1 VSEAIRKGSYG
12 NYFPLKYIKSGKA
25 LMLYIVLLHYPV
37 YNKEGRIVT
46 TAIANMDIHDIGRLA
61 KTYGAQGF
69 YIVNPILEQRN
80 LAQEI
85 ISHWREG
92 YGANYNKFRQ
102 AAFELIRTKESL
114 QAVLDDIAQE
124 SGCVPR
130 TIVTGASFEGDL
142 LKFTELREMLQNSNL
157 SYFLIFGTGSGIAAE
172 VVNMADYRLEP
183 IRGQGNYNHL
193 AVRSAVAIVL
203 DRVMSV

>member
-1 VSEAIRKGSYG
+1 
-12 NYFPLKYIKSGKA
+12 
-25 LMLYIVLLHYPV
+25 MLYIVLLHYPV
-37 YNKEGRIVT
+37 YNKEGKIVN
-46 TAIANMDIHDIGRLA
+46 TAIANMDIHDIARLA

-69 YIVNPILEQRN
+69 YVINPILEQCN

-85 ISHWREG
+85 ISHWQEG

-102 AAFELIRTKESL
+102 AAFELIRIKENLS
-114 QAVLDDIAQE
+114 AACDEIAQE
-124 SGCVPR
+124 SGYVPR
-130 TIVTGASFEGDL
+130 TIVTGANFEGDL
-142 LKFTELREMLQNSNL
+142 LKFTELREILQNSNL
-157 SYFLIFGTGSGIAAE
+157 PFFLIFGTGSGIAAE

-183 IRGQGNYNHL
+183 IRGQDNYNHL

>member
-1 VSEAIRKGSYG
+1 
-12 NYFPLKYIKSGKA
+12 
-25 LMLYIVLLHYPV
+25 MLYIVLLHYPV

-61 KTYGAQGF
+61 KTYGTQGF

-102 AAFELIRTKESL
+102 AAFGLIRTKESL

-124 SGCVPR
+124 SGIVPR

-157 SYFLIFGTGSGIAAE
+157 SYVLIFGTGSGIAAE
-172 VVNMADYRLEP
+172 VVNMANYRLEP

-203 DRVMSV
+203 DRAISV

>member
-1 VSEAIRKGSYG
+1 
-12 NYFPLKYIKSGKA
+12 
-25 LMLYIVLLHYPV
+25 MLYIVLLHYPV

-46 TAIANMDIHDIGRLA
+46 TSIANMDVHDIARLA
-61 KTYGAQGF
+61 KTYAARGF
-69 YIVNPILEQRN
+69 YIVNPIPEQRN

-102 AAFELIRTKESL
+102 AAFELIRIKESL
-114 QAVLDDIAQE
+114 IAVLDDIAGE
-124 SGCVPR
+124 SGLTPK
-130 TIVTGASFEGDL
+130 TIVTGANFSGDL
-142 LKFTELREMLQNSNL
+142 LKFAELREMMGNSNL
-157 SYFLIFGTGSGIAAE
+157 PYLLVFGTGSGLAE
-172 VVNMADYRLEP
+172 EVITLADYKLEP
-183 IRGQGNYNHL
+183 IRGNENYNHL